1 MSLKLIQQ
9 NLDVGFLLTMQMQ
22 DFLLLLL
29 FHLLLSR
36 LENFEFVFLKLKF
49 LLVQL
54 LQFFL
59 ALIVRDL
66 HVLHLLGIVVLLLSL
81 RQLEIAVLV
90 I

>member
-1 MSLKLIQQ
+1 MILKLIQQ

-36 LENFEFVFLKLKF
+36 LENFEFVFFKLKF

-66 HVLHLLGIVVLLLSL
+66 HVLHLLGIVVLLLGL
-81 RQLEIAVLV
+81 RQLEVAVLV

>member
-9 NLDVGFLLTMQMQ
+9 NLDVGLLLPMQMQ

-36 LENFEFVFLKLKF
+36 LKNSELVFLKLQF

-59 ALIVRDL
+59 ALIVRYL
-66 HVLHLLGIVVLLLSL
+66 HILHLLGIVVLLLGL
-81 RQLEIAVLV
+81 RQL
-90 I
+90 

>member
-1 MSLKLIQQ
+1 MILKLIQQ

>member
-1 MSLKLIQQ
+1 MILKLIQQ

-22 DFLLLLL
+22 DFLLFLL
-29 FHLLLSR
+29 FHPLLSR

-66 HVLHLLGIVVLLLSL
+66 HVLHLLGIVVLLLGF